1 MARLGSL
8 SLSDRSQRSA
18 LSQAADAKG
27 VPVSYPTHPDR
38 PGFQTDRGGEFFG
51 IRFQI
56 ALQDLN
62 IKFRPI
68 RPRSPHLNG
77 KKGKVERSQLT
88 DKMEFWPTV
97 EPTDPAIE
105 QKLLEWQ
112 RFYNAVLQCG
122 STMRFYNEDR
132 PHTRLGWRP
141 PAARFNDLREITPSW
156 ETVRQW
162 YDTATEPFRERDSSF
177 DVDLRAI
184 KRSQ

>member
-122 STMRFYNEDR
+122 STTRTARTRVWVGDHRR
-132 PHTRLGWRP
+132 PGSTTCERLPLPGKPCVSGTTPRPNRSAKGTR
-141 PAARFNDLREITPSW
+141 PS
-156 ETVRQW
+156 T
-162 YDTATEPFRERDSSF
+162 
-177 DVDLRAI
+177 
-184 KRSQ
+184 